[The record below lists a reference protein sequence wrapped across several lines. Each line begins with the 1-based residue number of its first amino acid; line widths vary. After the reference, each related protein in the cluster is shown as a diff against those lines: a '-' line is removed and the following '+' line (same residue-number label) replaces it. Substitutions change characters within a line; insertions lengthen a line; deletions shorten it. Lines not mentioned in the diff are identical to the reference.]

1 MKPERSHL
9 SVVER
14 IDGSGPWMT
23 GAVRSAVVSTTATRR
38 RRRTR
43 AVLRLVPG
51 PSTRAGRGLEA
62 DWWCIAAGIGR
73 ALGDPFDEEHPPA
86 CA

>member
-14 IDGSGPWMT
+14 IDGSGPWVT
-23 GAVRSAVVSTTATRR
+23 GAVRSAVVSTNATRP
-38 RRRTR
+38 RRTR
-43 AVLRLVPG
+43 AVLRLVTGSSP
-51 PSTRAGRGLEA
+51 RADRGLEA
-62 DWWCIAAGIGR
+62 DWWHIAAGIGW
-73 ALGDPFDEEHPPA
+73 ALGDPFDQGQPPA